1 LARRAR
7 AEDVVNP
14 RAWAL
19 FLALGLIWGIP
30 YLLIRIAVA
39 DLPPVCVAFART
51 CIGAVLA
58 E

>member
-1 LARRAR
+1 M
-7 AEDVVNP
+7 NP

-51 CIGAVLA
+51 CIGALLA